1 MSRSLKQGGTL
12 QTPAEAS
19 ALAAYV
25 PRNEAVARVLRRA
38 PANRASSGWTIPTQS
53 NNDTANSTP
62 DYTADAFFGDR
73 CLRIVTLGNAAQV
86 YATRTMNTTFD
97 ASDCFV
103 RITLKVTDY
112 DFTNIQVIVANSSA
126 SLASTANIGFTAG
139 GSGAASYAVQSGRWV
154 VIDLPQSKFSGN
166 ADWTNIQFVR
176 IGITDITGQP
186 TELRIHSIDFV
197 KRDTFAKNPNGMV
210 VITADDSHVTQY
222 TVLKD
227 ALAARGWKATL
238 MPIPGAHGT
247 DSNVFMTDAQVQELH
262 DTYGWEVGAHCYDV
276 SSHAKGLQNL
286 TQAQRFAE
294 FEAVRSWQKSMG
306 FNSPS
311 HSYPLGT
318 HDAATEADVA
328 KYWSA
333 SRLASSHGFNE
344 TASPARRYSIMAEN
358 ITAGSASIGAAA
370 TKAKNDKGVLF
381 VMLHSIV
388 TSGGD
393 SNAVT
398 PTVLTAVLDAIAA
411 SGCDVVTMEQ
421 ALGRMGF

>member
-1 MSRSLKQGGTL
+1 MGILDAPGLSLAQAKRDYIPRS
-12 QTPAEAS
+12 ES
-19 ALAAYV
+19 A
-25 PRNEAVARVLRRA
+25 ARVMRRA
-38 PANRASSGWTIPTQS
+38 PANRGSSGWSIPTQS

-103 RITLKVTDY
+103 RLTLKVTDY

-139 GSGAASYAVQSGRWV
+139 GASAASYAVQSGRWI

-176 IGITDITGQP
+176 IGITDISGQP
-186 TELRIHSIDFV
+186 TEMRVHSIDFI
-197 KRDTFAKNPNGMV
+197 KRDTFGKNPNGMV

-238 MPIPGAHGT
+238 MPIPGSHGT

-276 SSHAKGLQNL
+276 SSHGKGLPNL
-286 TQAQRFAE
+286 TQAQRLAE

-306 FNSPS
+306 FSSPS

-344 TASPARRYSIMAEN
+344 TATPARRYSIAAEN
-358 ITAGSASIGAAA
+358 ITIGATAIGTAA

-381 VMLHSIV
+381 VMLHSIAA
-388 TSGGD
+388 TGD
-393 SNAVT
+393 ANNIT
-398 PTVLTAVLDAIAA
+398 PATLTAVLDAIAA

-421 ALGRMGF
+421 ALTRMGY